1 MEQDRLNNSNE
12 ELSLSQDVITKR
24 RSYQHQEALHKEE
37 LNSREE
43 YLKAKE
49 DYDLAVKKHALI
61 SKRLKKD
68 AQLRRSQMDQMGDN
82 LEAMQKNV
90 QLVRQ
95 RKEKLNIRS
104 TISGEIGLLDVELGQ
119 SIPGRTEDR
128 SHQRPQRFQGRRRWD
143 EHYIDRVKT
152 TATLTRTASIIP
164 AGSQGLS

>member
-1 MEQDRLNNSNE
+1 MMDLLLEQDRLNNSNE

-49 DYDLAVKKHALI
+49 DYNLAVKKHALI

-68 AQLRRSQMDQMGDN
+68 AQLRRSQMEQMGDN

-104 TISGEIGLLDVELGQ
+104 TISGEIVAGPV
-119 SIPGRTEDR
+119 GRNGCCQD
-128 SHQRPQRFQGRRRWD
+128 FA
-143 EHYIDRVKT
+143 
-152 TATLTRTASIIP
+152 TATGCDRRNRRHEWLVR
-164 AGSQGLS
+164 AGR

>member
-1 MEQDRLNNSNE
+1 MECALKRLLRFAAIRKSGSW
-12 ELSLSQDVITKR
+12 LIVT
-24 RSYQHQEALHKEE
+24 
-37 LNSREE
+37 
-43 YLKAKE
+43 
-49 DYDLAVKKHALI
+49 VKKHALI

-104 TISGEIGLLDVELGQ
+104 NISGEIGLLDVELGQ
-119 SIPGRTEDR
+119 SIQAGQKIGVINDL
-128 SHQRPQRFQGRRRWD
+128 SDFKVQAQVD

-152 TATLTRTASIIP
+152 GLTATFDCRMWSTCSMSFSVTSML
-164 AGSQGLS
+164 